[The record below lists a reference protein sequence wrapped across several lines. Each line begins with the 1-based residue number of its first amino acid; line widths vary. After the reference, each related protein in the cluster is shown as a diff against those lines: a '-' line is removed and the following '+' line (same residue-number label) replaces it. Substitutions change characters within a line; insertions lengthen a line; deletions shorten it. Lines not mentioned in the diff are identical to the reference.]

1 MAISKCKI
9 VYSDPK
15 KYMDTFGKLHHTE
28 ISNSTGL
35 YVKSVKTQKQQQN
48 HQQAN
53 AKMLTAS
60 KTCI

>member
-1 MAISKCKI
+1 M
-9 VYSDPK
+9 YSDPK

-35 YVKSVKTQKQQQN
+35 YVKSVITQKQQQN

-53 AKMLTAS
+53 ANS
-60 KTCI
+60 I